1 MVGYPKDRYM
11 SIVFSLLHA
20 RSTGRIHI
28 TSAEDIYAPPEFDD
42 GLLSD
47 PLDVPP
53 QRWAYKRGREIQ
65 RRMPAY
71 RGEWAPSHPMFPE
84 GSEAAVV
91 PYDPNQDNL
100 ALTDYEYTAEDDAAI
115 DEWIRKET
123 VSMCHPMYFPF
134 VHGLWQGNLCHETS

>member
-1 MVGYPKDRYM
+1 MVGYPKSQYT
-11 SIVFSLLHA
+11 SIVFSLLVT
-20 RSTGRIHI
+20 RSTGYVHI
-28 TSAEDIYAPPEFDD
+28 TCANDIYAPPDFDD

-71 RGEWAPSHPMFPE
+71 RGEWAPSHPVFPE
-84 GSEAAVV
+84 GSKAVV
-91 PYDPNQDNL
+91 TQYDPQQNL
-100 ALTDYEYTAEDDAAI
+100 AQLKDYEYTAEDDAAI

-123 VSMCHPMYFPF
+123 VSMCHPMYSPL
-134 VHGLWQGNLCHETS
+134 VHE